1 MHHRLISI
9 VTAFC
14 VIATTSPDCP
24 GKPNVLLITVDD
36 MNFDSVGAFGCRV
49 EGITPHIDR
58 LAEQGMCFDRGFVN
72 VAICH
77 PTRAVWMTGR
87 YPQRNG
93 AMGFDPI
100 NADVPSLPEAM
111 KAGGYYIAMLGKESH
126 TVPSRH
132 HAFDTIKE
140 PKLLGMG
147 RDPALYA
154 AEFRT
159 VIASA
164 KAAGKPFLMIANS
177 HDPHRPF
184 AGSDQEKWRPRPTTR
199 RIIRPDEVQVP
210 TFLPDL
216 PQIRREMAEYFTS
229 VHRADEMVGAM
240 LAELERAGLTD
251 ETLVMFMSDHGM
263 PLPFAKTNC
272 YEHSTRTPWIV
283 RWPGVVKP
291 GSRDEKH
298 FVSGIDVAPTLLDAA
313 GLAPLPGADGSSIV
327 PLMKGGTTEG
337 RNRVFTMIERLSNQ
351 ASYPMRAVRDER
363 YLYIWNGWADG
374 TRVFM
379 NESQS
384 GRTMSAMREAAK
396 ANPEIAKRVS
406 FFLHRCTE
414 ELYDIQNDP
423 DCLNNLIGL
432 EGNPMGPVA
441 SAMTKQLWHWMKES
455 NDPQLGIFQKQVELA
470 LD

>member
-1 MHHRLISI
+1 
-9 VTAFC
+9 
-14 VIATTSPDCP
+14 
-24 GKPNVLLITVDD
+24 

-58 LAEQGMCFDRGFVN
+58 LAEHGMCFDRGFVT

-93 AMGFDPI
+93 ALGFDPI
-100 NADVPSLPEAM
+100 KADVPSLPEAL
-111 KAGGYYIAMLGKESH
+111 KAGGYYTAMLGKASH
-126 TVPSRH
+126 VVPSRH
-132 HAFDTIKE
+132 HAFDMIKNQNE
-140 PKLLGMG
+140 LGAG

-154 AEFRT
+154 MEFRAA
-159 VIASA
+159 IASA
-164 KAAGKPFLMIANS
+164 KAAGKPFFMMANA

-184 AGSDQEKWRPRPTTR
+184 AGSDQEKWRLRPATR
-199 RIIRPDEVQVP
+199 RTFRPDEVPVP
-210 TFLPDL
+210 GFLPDL
-216 PQIRREMAEYFTS
+216 PKVRLEMAEYFTS
-229 VHRADEMVGAM
+229 VHRADEVVGAI
-240 LAELERAGLTD
+240 LAELDHAGLA
-251 ETLVMFMSDHGM
+251 EQTLVMFMSDHGM

-283 RWPGVVKP
+283 LWPGTVKP
-291 GSRDEKH
+291 GSRDGKH

-313 GLAPLPGADGSSIV
+313 GLAPLPGADGRSIV
-327 PLMKGGTTEG
+327 PLMKGGTTAD
-337 RNRVFTMIERLSNQ
+337 RRRVFTMIERLSSR
-351 ASYPMRAVRDER
+351 AEYPMRAVRDER

-374 TRVFM
+374 TKVFQ

-396 ANPEIAKRVS
+396 KDPDIARRVS
-406 FFLHRCTE
+406 FFLHRCME
-414 ELYDIQNDP
+414 ELYDVRDDP
-423 DCLNNLIGL
+423 DCLHNLIGL

-441 SAMTKQLWHWMKES
+441 SAMTKQLWHWMKDT
-455 NDPQLGIFQKQVELA
+455 NDPQRSRFEEQVELA